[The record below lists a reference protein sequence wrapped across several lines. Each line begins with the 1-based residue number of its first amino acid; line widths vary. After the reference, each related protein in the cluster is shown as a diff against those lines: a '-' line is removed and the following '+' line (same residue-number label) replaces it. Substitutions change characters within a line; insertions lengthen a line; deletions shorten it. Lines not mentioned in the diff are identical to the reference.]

1 MKYLGINLR
10 KQEDLYAE
18 NYKTL
23 MKETENDTIAKTIL
37 RKNRAGGIML
47 PDFRLYYRAITI
59 KTAWYW
65 HKNKHID
72 Q

>member
-59 KTAWYW
+59 KIAWYW
-65 HKNKHID
+65 HKKTET
-72 Q
+72 